1 MAIAPNVS
9 IEEVAK
15 RLHVSRNYIHTSI
28 LPYVK
33 HEKTAQYRVRIDEGE
48 LRFWLKTNASFS
60 RQTIVLLPEFPDE
73 YDQYTDKLE
82 KLGINLRVPP
92 PTARK
97 MLPFRY
103 VKPFDFWDKELT
115 FPDDDRFAHAESFY
129 RAMYACGAIKIK
141 LGERKTLF
149 YAPMLHTGA
158 TNDEDYNF
166 DAPFPSQP
174 IKTKQGEQVLLR
186 NGYLYPALD
195 DEKDTEQASAQ
206 VEKQKNILIDIKGE
220 EPYTQA
226 IADYLV
232 KICSNG
238 HTNEEDKIQIK
249 YSKNHKTAHI
259 TLPQKVVDHW
269 VNPEEFHTA
278 LNLAEGM
285 TDDNNPVDLPF

>member
-1 MAIAPNVS
+1 MAIAPSVS

-60 RQTIVLLPEFPDE
+60 RQTIVLLPEFPDK

-103 VKPFDFWDKELT
+103 VKPFDFWDLELT

-141 LGERKTLF
+141 LGERKTIF
-149 YAPMLHTGA
+149 YAPMLHTGV
-158 TNDEDYNF
+158 TNDDDYNF

-174 IKTKQGEQVLLR
+174 IKTKQGEQVLL
-186 NGYLYPALD
+186 YADLYPALD
-195 DEKDTEQASAQ
+195 DEQPAEQAPAQ
-206 VEKQKNILIDIKGE
+206 VEKQQNILIDIKGE
-220 EPYTQA
+220 EPYPQTITEFLRQ
-226 IADYLV
+226 IFH
-232 KICSNG
+232 NG
-238 HTNEEDKIQIK
+238 YTNEEEQFQVK
-249 YSKNHKTAHI
+249 YSKNHKMAHI
-259 TLPQKVVDHW
+259 TLPKGVIDYW
-269 VNPEEFHTA
+269 MKPKGLHT
-278 LNLAEGM
+278 
-285 TDDNNPVDLPF
+285 

>member
-1 MAIAPNVS
+1 MSISSSVS
-9 IEEVAK
+9 IEDVAK
-15 RLHVSRNYIHTSI
+15 RLHVSRNYIHKSI
-28 LPYVK
+28 LPYVR
-33 HEKTAQYRVRIDEGE
+33 HEKNTQYRVQIDEGE
-48 LRFWLKTNASFS
+48 LRLWLKTNASFS
-60 RQTIVLLPEFPDE
+60 RQTIVLLPELPDE
-73 YDQYTDKLE
+73 YDEYVDKLR
-82 KLGINLRVPP
+82 KLGMNLNVPP
-92 PTARK
+92 PTARRL
-97 MLPFRY
+97 LPFRY
-103 VKPFDFWDKELT
+103 VKPFDFWDLKLT

-129 RAMYACGAIKIK
+129 RAMYACGALKIK
-141 LGERKTLF
+141 LGERKTIF
-149 YAPMLHTGA
+149 YAPMLHTGV
-158 TNDEDYNF
+158 TNDDDYINNT
-166 DAPFPSQP
+166 PFPSEP
-174 IKTKQGEQVLLR
+174 IKTKQGEQVLLQSAA
-186 NGYLYPALD
+186 LYPALD
-195 DEKDTEQASAQ
+195 DEQEAEQASAQ

-226 IADYLV
+226 ISDYLV

>member
-1 MAIAPNVS
+1 MTMATSVS

-33 HEKTAQYRVRIDEGE
+33 HEKTAQYRVRIDEEE
-48 LRFWLKTNASFS
+48 LRLWLKSNASFS

-82 KLGINLRVPP
+82 KLGINLNVPP

-103 VKPFDFWDKELT
+103 VKPFDFWDLKLT

-158 TNDEDYNF
+158 TNSGDYNF
-166 DAPFPSQP
+166 DTPFPSHP
-174 IKTKQGEQVLLR
+174 IETKQGEQVLLQSAT
-186 NGYLYPALD
+186 LYPALD
-195 DEKDTEQASAQ
+195 EEQAEEQSPPQ
-206 VEKQKNILIDIKGE
+206 LKKHQNILIDIKSE
-220 EPYTQA
+220 EPYPQVITEFLQQ
-226 IADYLV
+226 IWH
-232 KICSNG
+232 NG
-238 HTNEEDKIQIK
+238 YTNKEEQFQVK
-249 YSKNHKTAHI
+249 YSKNRKTAHI
-259 TLPQKVVDHW
+259 TLPKDIIDHW
-269 VNPEEFHTA
+269 MKSK
-278 LNLAEGM
+278 G
-285 TDDNNPVDLPF
+285 

>member
-1 MAIAPNVS
+1 MAIAPSVS

-60 RQTIVLLPEFPDE
+60 RQTIVLLREFPDE

-97 MLPFRY
+97 LLPFRY

-158 TNDEDYNF
+158 MNSGDYNF
-166 DAPFPSQP
+166 DAPFPFQP
-174 IKTKQGEQVLLR
+174 IKTKQGEQVLTY
-186 NGYLYPALD
+186 GDLYPALD
-195 DEKDTEQASAQ
+195 EEQAEEHPPSQ
-206 VEKQKNILIDIKGE
+206 VEKPNILIDIKGE
-220 EPYTQA
+220 EPYPQTITEFLRQ
-226 IADYLV
+226 IWH
-232 KICSNG
+232 NG
-238 HTNEEDKIQIK
+238 YTNGEEQFQVK

-259 TLPQKVVDHW
+259 TLPKDIIDHW
-269 VNPEEFHTA
+269 MKSK
-278 LNLAEGM
+278 G
-285 TDDNNPVDLPF
+285 